1 MDIFICQT
9 EHDTVNGTMTQ
20 FLANGVKV
28 IADFRNKI
36 ISVLKDG
43 EVKNSFSMKG
53 YTGQLSFAPMAMA
66 IKSGSEAP

>member
-1 MDIFICQT
+1 MDVFICQT

-20 FLANGVKV
+20 FLANGVKI

-53 YTGQLSFAPMAMA
+53 YTLEEYEIFLVNTAKAAME
-66 IKSGSEAP
+66 IK